1 MNERFSIRQI
11 LACLNVSVFDP
22 VLEPALMK
30 ACRGSMERKKERRA
44 FLHYFLMISGM
55 CCAALVCFAGLL
67 PYALPAGV
75 VLTAFSLLG
84 TKYSVKNPAV
94 HFCFKTYLLAG
105 FLLLAAAFFET
116 APFVVA
122 AVSLA
127 VFLSYSFS
135 PKNSDRKLIVA
146 VLFFFLTA
154 GAFYRYSPVS
164 VPYVLAGFSFL
175 GFCNFIFPLKGLYW
189 RRPSIFFLTVP
200 VLLLL
205 ADRVAEMCGLAV
217 PGISVLPLACVFSA
231 ELVMLAGFLW
241 KDMEA
246 KECFYVCL
254 LDAALIFLA
263 FFLAP
268 GVTGAV
274 LLLILSFFTDA
285 RSMGVFAVVM
295 LAGFLIVL
303 FLSLPMT
310 FVTAGIACLGCA
322 ALFGLFYYKLKCL
335 SRRKE
340 GLS

>member
-22 VLEPALMK
+22 LLEPALMK
-30 ACRGSMERKKERRA
+30 ACRGSMERERERRA

-55 CCAALVCFAGLL
+55 CCAALICFAGLL
-67 PYALPAGV
+67 AYALPAG
-75 VLTAFSLLG
+75 TALVAFCLLG

-105 FLLLAAAFFET
+105 FLLLSAAFFET
-116 APFVVA
+116 APFIVA

-127 VFLSYSFS
+127 LFLSYSFS
-135 PKNSDRKLIVA
+135 AKNSDRKLIVA
-146 VLFFFLTA
+146 VLFFSLTV
-154 GAFYRYSPVS
+154 GAFYRHNPAS

-189 RRPSIFFLTVP
+189 RRPSIFFLIMP

-205 ADRVAEMCGLAV
+205 AARILELCGKAV
-217 PGISVLPLACVFSA
+217 PGLSVFPLSCVFSA
-231 ELVMLAGFLW
+231 ELVLLTGFLW

-246 KECFYVCL
+246 RECFYVCL
-254 LDAALIFLA
+254 LDAGLIFLA
-263 FFLAP
+263 FSLAP
-268 GVTGAV
+268 GAAGAV
-274 LLLILSFFTDA
+274 LLLVLSFFTDA

-295 LAGFLIVL
+295 LAGFMIVL

-310 FVTAGIACLGCA
+310 FITAGTASLGCA
-322 ALFGLFYYKLKCL
+322 ALFGLFYYKLKGL

-340 GLS
+340 TVS